1 MRRGTIF
8 PILFIII
15 SAAIVGSGLILNN
28 QGAKTNDPIQLSIA
42 VSPLAESWLQQAT
55 QAFNA
60 KEVNIDGRVV
70 VIDLTTTIDDTQA
83 WDLWTTTNHPDL
95 WIPAARFSIE
105 VSSGEFSV
113 LSESVAKTPIIW
125 MGYQSRVDALTTN
138 GQKLFDWQTVI
149 DGAALES
156 WGAIAPEYSQLDFI
170 NIALAPADK
179 DITGLAA
186 LISAAAD
193 TNSTNNI
200 AAAQLRGTFRDR
212 LIPVLNAL
220 QPYIG
225 SLESYV
231 ARPNTVHLA
240 IGAESVWLTNL
251 TSFIRN
257 EPVQFS
263 YPAYTVLLD
272 FPVAIWDD
280 TEWDDTEQT
289 KRAAAQAFVDW
300 LLEPE
305 QQAIITS
312 YGLRPAVGAP
322 TLSDSLFANA
332 QIYGIELNPTFNV
345 VQLQVSSG
353 DIQGLLAWFN
363 RRG

>member
-28 QGAKTNDPIQLSIA
+28 QETKTNEPIQLSVA
-42 VSPLAESWLQQAT
+42 VSPLAEHWLQQAT
-55 QAFNA
+55 RAFNNS
-60 KEVNIDGRVV
+60 EVKIDGRVV
-70 VIDLTTTIDDTQA
+70 TIDLTTTIDDTQA

-125 MGYQSRVDALTTN
+125 MGYQSRVDALTAN
-138 GQKLFDWQTVI
+138 GQKRFDWQTVI
-149 DGAALES
+149 DSAALES

-200 AAAQLRGTFRDR
+200 TASQLRGTFRDR

-280 TEWDDTEQT
+280 TDQAQL
-289 KRAAAQAFVDW
+289 AAAQAFVDW

-305 QQAIITS
+305 QQTIIPS

-322 TLSDSLFANA
+322 TLSDSLFTNA
-332 QIYGIELNPTFNV
+332 QIYGIELNPTLNV
-345 VQLQVSSG
+345 VQLQLSSG